1 MDEGVSDTVLPSRK
15 RRRPALACEQC
26 RRRKIKCDQKMP
38 CDQCQK
44 SKITLATACTYTSI
58 AASVEPPARPYAS
71 PPPQPPSI
79 NPPVQENR
87 RSGRSSVYPSPLTAS
102 LSRQSPR
109 LDDQAS
115 EGSWLSVRSSTAT
128 IQALVERVQL
138 LEKKLSDA
146 TNSSSGAISQSPAGR
161 SSGTVE
167 APQAVKGMFMKTRFF
182 GQSHWMN
189 CLREANEPRPKFNVV
204 YSLRDR
210 LETDE
215 SSELYSILMRC
226 KALGRA
232 DKISRP
238 IQPIPAGFKDL
249 VPPRETADELV
260 RGYLRTFESVFR
272 ILHVPTFEQEY
283 AQYWNNQE
291 SANQAFEVRLLLIMA
306 IGTCFYRGPDRSI
319 IPRKTAA
326 PWIYAAQSWLGS
338 PSEKSRVNV
347 SGVQIHCLL
356 LLARQTCA
364 IDGDLVWISAGSLLR
379 TAMYVGLHHDPKYS
393 PKMSTFQAEL
403 RRRLWATVLEIVLQS
418 SMDCGGSP
426 LISLEDF
433 DCEPPLNIDDSQ
445 MTADE
450 TTKIVNVPY
459 STDKF
464 TQTTVQV
471 ALMRT
476 FPIRLEIARLMNK
489 VRSEPSYNEVLKLS
503 TELISVSHA
512 NSNLLQL
519 PPSPHSTHPSTFQ
532 VESLALLTNRFLLA
546 LHHPFV
552 FKARR
557 DPQYYFSRKTC
568 LDASLRCLSPTAPRR
583 EQNGDACSNT
593 NHANSK
599 DEDEDDDFT
608 RLTIHAGS
616 FIRSTFIFSMFAV
629 CIELLHQL
637 QQDTSTIFLPT
648 TPSQR
653 QELHAATEHYMWLA
667 KRRVQT
673 GETNVKGYVVAA
685 GIMAHIQALE
695 EGDPAVE
702 RRIMERGRI
711 ALELCYT
718 WMKDR
723 MIAAGGSVE
732 GKGASGDAE
741 GSGVDGCDWDGELG
755 SGGVQWEDFDS
766 QFLTDIPD
774 SWLFSS
780 WMPGMM

>member
-44 SKITLATACTYTSI
+44 SKITLATACTYASV
-58 AASVEPPARPYAS
+58 AASAEPSARPYAS
-71 PPPQPPSI
+71 PPPQLPSI
-79 NPPVQENR
+79 NPPAQENR
-87 RSGRSSVYPSPLTAS
+87 RSGCSSIYPSPRS
-102 LSRQSPR
+102 GGLSHQSPR

-115 EGSWLSVRSSTAT
+115 EGSWFSVRSSTAT
-128 IQALVERVQL
+128 IQALIERVQL

-146 TNSSSGAISQSPAGR
+146 TNSSSDAVSQPPTGR
-161 SSGTVE
+161 SSGTLE
-167 APQAVKGMFMKTRFF
+167 APQAVRGMFMKT
-182 GQSHWMN
+182 
-189 CLREANEPRPKFNVV
+189 
-204 YSLRDR
+204 SLRDR

-215 SSELYSILMRC
+215 SSELYSLLMRC

-232 DKISRP
+232 GKISRA
-238 IQPIPAGFKDL
+238 IQPIPAGLKDL

-291 SANQAFEVRLLLIMA
+291 SANQAFVVRLLLIMA
-306 IGTCFYRGPDRSI
+306 IGTCFYRGPDSSI
-319 IPRKTAA
+319 TPRQTAA

-338 PSEKSRVNV
+338 PSEKSRVNI

-379 TAMYVGLHHDPKYS
+379 AAMYVGLHQDPKHS
-393 PKMSTFQAEL
+393 PKMPTFQAEL

-418 SMDCGGSP
+418 SMDSGGSP

-433 DCEPPLNIDDSQ
+433 DCEPPLNIDDTQ
-445 MTADE
+445 MTAE
-450 TTKIVNVPY
+450 EATNIVNVPC

-476 FPIRLEIARLMNK
+476 FPIRLEIAKMINS

-503 TELISVSHA
+503 TELISISHA

-519 PPSPHSTHPSTFQ
+519 PPSPHSTQPSTFQ
-532 VESLALLTNRFLLA
+532 TESLALLTNRFLLA
-546 LHHPFV
+546 LNNPFA
-552 FKARR
+552 FKAGS

-568 LDASLRCLSPTAPRR
+568 LDASLRCISPTGPRQ
-583 EQNGDACSNT
+583 EQYDDTHNSS

-599 DEDEDDDFT
+599 DGDEDDDFT
-608 RLTIHAGS
+608 LLKIHAGS
-616 FIRSTFIFSMFAV
+616 FIRSTFIFSMFTV
-629 CIELLHQL
+629 CLELLHQL

-667 KRRVQT
+667 KRRVKS
-673 GETNVKGYVVAA
+673 GETNVKGYVVAS

-702 RRIMERGRI
+702 RRIIERGRI

-723 MIAAGGSVE
+723 VSAAGGSVE
-732 GKGASGDAE
+732 GNGAGGDAG
-741 GSGVDGCDWDGELG
+741 GSVVDGYDWDGELG
-755 SGGVQWEDFDS
+755 SGGVQWEDFVS
-766 QFLTDIPD
+766 LLFIFLPLLRFVHAMPTDTYANPSI
-774 SWLFSS
+774 
-780 WMPGMM
+780 